1 MEIITGRL
9 VLPANTMCNLRERDD
24 GRIGQSSNDT
34 FCGTRASLHTARF
47 ASRVCRMTLASC
59 PGESNSVHP
68 SVLLVS
74 PLSIR
79 NYVKHWYRR
88 KSRRQ

>member
-47 ASRVCRMTLASC
+47 GSRVCRMTPASC
-59 PGESNSVHP
+59 LGGSNSAHP

-79 NYVKHWYRR
+79 NYCQTLVP
-88 KSRRQ
+88 